1 MNWTQRIGQLA
12 CKLQTSR
19 NALPG
24 RFQATS
30 RWRSFRP
37 APLGLALVLSAPMAV
52 GAPQD
57 SPGLE
62 ASTSEAAIPTGIE
75 SAPMESSAESE
86 APTPRDLNQRYT
98 EAVEFW
104 RAGEHA
110 RAGAIWKALE
120 IDAGPARE
128 PGRDEGPV
136 FSRAALFHALGN
148 AEFRAERPLRAA
160 GYYLRALEH
169 SPRDLG
175 LRRNLALAR
184 SAADVDL
191 EDDRSTLER
200 FAGIAN
206 PSEARWLALLG
217 LIPLAIG
224 GLVEALCGG
233 LIGRLTAIA
242 GLVASLVLA
251 TPYLF
256 DRFGPEGS
264 RLLVTS
270 SESVTARSEPRG
282 DAARVGE
289 VSPGERLTEV
299 ERWPGW
305 VRVELSP
312 ELRAWVP
319 DSSVFGLDL

>member
-1 MNWTQRIGQLA
+1 MNWTQRLGQLA
-12 CKLQTSR
+12 F
-19 NALPG
+19 A
-24 RFQATS
+24 
-30 RWRSFRP
+30 
-37 APLGLALVLSAPMAV
+37 APMALWALQSSAV
-52 GAPQD
+52 P
-57 SPGLE
+57 
-62 ASTSEAAIPTGIE
+62 EAALSEVGGASNLEIAPIE
-75 SAPMESSAESE
+75 VPAETE
-86 APTPRDLNQRYT
+86 TPTPHELNQRYT
-98 EAVEFW
+98 EAVDFW
-104 RAGEHA
+104 RAGDHA
-110 RAGAIWKALE
+110 RAGAMWKALE
-120 IDAGPARE
+120 ADIGPARE
-128 PGRDEGPV
+128 PGRDENQV

-148 AEFRAERPLRAA
+148 AEFRAEHPLQAA

-169 SPRDLG
+169 SPRDRS

-184 SAADVDL
+184 TAADLDL
-191 EDDRSTLER
+191 KDKRSTLER

-224 GLVEALCGG
+224 GLVEALRGG

-256 DRFGPEGS
+256 DRFGPEGP

-289 VSPGERLTEV
+289 VSPGDRLTEV

-319 DSSVFGLDL
+319 DSGVFGLDP